1 VRIARLAGLFV
12 FEFVVVLLG
21 VLAAQAVAEWASN
34 RRVGRAADAQMRY
47 AVEQATEV
55 ARVQR
60 HWARVGACLSERAR
74 NVARA
79 ASDGQTLAASAIG
92 RPALPFREMPT
103 WDDEVRRAAVV
114 RFGQARMDA
123 IGYFENRAQVIA
135 ETSRRIRDAWATFKL
150 LDPVIGV
157 PSAVDRGNVRVAAI
171 SALDHIRLLG
181 YDDPAEWMDALGV
194 PRSEWES
201 GDVGTQIDDCGL
213 IHNWR

>member
-1 VRIARLAGLFV
+1 M

-21 VLAAQAVAEWASN
+21 VLAAQAVAEWAGN
-34 RRVGRAADAQMRY
+34 RRVGRAADAQMQL
-47 AVEQATEV
+47 AVEQATGV

-79 ASDGQTLAASAIG
+79 AADGQTLSASAIG
-92 RPALPFREMPT
+92 RPALPFREMPA

-114 RFGQARMDA
+114 RFGEERMDA
-123 IGYFENRAQVIA
+123 IEFFENRAQVMS
-135 ETSRRIRDAWATFKL
+135 ETSRRIRDAWATFML
-150 LDPVIGV
+150 LDPVNGT

-171 SALDHIRLLG
+171 SVLDHIRLLG
-181 YDDPAEWMDALGV
+181 YSDPAESMDALGV

-201 GDVGTQIDDCGL
+201 GDVGSQIDDCGL
-213 IHNWR
+213 IRNWR